1 MRNRTGDEG
10 RQTGGVAARAHIH
23 VHIHILIRWQVDT
36 SSTVALYSHTMCNL
50 EQRRAP
56 SSRSSWPNKH
66 GIIIFSWICRS
77 KRGAQPPRPLAAGD
91 RRSFTQVAW
100 GSHPFL
106 RAADTALCAARS
118 GLACSA
124 TRGVYAILRRTA
136 SSPVRDH
143 SWCLSWFLVLL
154 FAHFIPF
161 SLSRPPIPFPR
172 QFVSYKK
179 RRASFACYTWVKIYL
194 DRRRKSTSHV
204 PSLAISCN
212 KLNTTRH
219 TSEIVSQKGWETLP

>member
-154 FAHFIPF
+154 FAHFILF
-161 SLSRPPIPFPR
+161 RFLARLSRFRDNSSAIRSAEHLSPAILGWKYIWIA
-172 QFVSYKK
+172 VGS
-179 RRASFACYTWVKIYL
+179 RRLTFL
-194 DRRRKSTSHV
+194 
-204 PSLAISCN
+204 L
-212 KLNTTRH
+212 
-219 TSEIVSQKGWETLP
+219 